1 MILGGKVQATFFSAL
16 ILLGC
21 AGAAQA
27 VEKMHRTMDAI
38 SFEQY
43 AESLHAPP
51 PLHSQ
56 LRYGLGNRVAVG
68 THRRW
73 NSGLQCVPFARADS
87 GIEIIGNANTWWSQ
101 AAGVYERGTRPELG
115 SVLNFRGNS
124 AMPLGH
130 VAVVSKVVNP
140 RTVEIDHANWAP
152 GTVSRDV
159 TVIDVSPAN
168 NWSAVRVS
176 LGHTTDFGSIYPTYG
191 FIYNRPDSGTMV
203 ANVSVSAPVPELN
216 PAPRDLRSSARG
228 SDLNYD
234 EVAEAPDTAQAT
246 RHGHRRSTPRRLL
259 PNQAH

>member
-1 MILGGKVQATFFSAL
+1 MIFGGMVQVTCLSAL
-16 ILLGC
+16 LLLG
-21 AGAAQA
+21 ASAAQA
-27 VEKMHRTMDAI
+27 AGVKPGAAATMPKTMETI

-43 AESLHAPP
+43 AASLNNLSATQGGP
-51 PLHSQ
+51 
-56 LRYGLGNRVAVG
+56 LRYGRGDRVAVAG
-68 THRRW
+68 RRRW

-87 GIEIIGNANTWWSQ
+87 GIEITGNANTWWAH

-124 AMPLGH
+124 AMPMGH

-140 RTVEIDHANWAP
+140 RTVEIEHANWAP
-152 GTVSRDV
+152 GAVSRDV

-176 LGHTTDFGSIYPTYG
+176 LGHTADFGSIYPTYG

-203 ANVSVSAPVPELN
+203 ANASTSEPIPGLN

-228 SDLNYD
+228 SDLNYE
-234 EVAEAPDTAQAT
+234 EVAEAPDTAHAA
-246 RHGHRRSTPRRLL
+246 RRYRPLR
-259 PNQAH
+259 NQAR